1 MDDEDALVTRQQ
13 LTCDP
18 VFSKLCVTPLKWNSS
33 QYSWEEVEHCLQGT
47 FSSNLKG
54 QINQLQLE
62 LHQQL
67 QDIK

>member
-54 QINQLQLE
+54 QI
-62 LHQQL
+62 
-67 QDIK
+67 D